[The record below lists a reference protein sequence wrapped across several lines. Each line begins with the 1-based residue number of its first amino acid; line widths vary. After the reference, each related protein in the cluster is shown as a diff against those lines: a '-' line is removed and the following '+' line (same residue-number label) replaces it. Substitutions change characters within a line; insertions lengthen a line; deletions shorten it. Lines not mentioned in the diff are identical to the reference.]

1 MNENEQQEQQ
11 AYILGTLLMLANRI
25 QALGDKLDAQMTTK
39 QWLLIA
45 VILKSG
51 NTAPALTDLAV
62 MTGSSRQNV
71 KKMAL
76 ILEKQGLVELAKD
89 AQDARILRVRLTE
102 ECMVY
107 FAGRSR
113 KEEKFMAALFND
125 FDGELTGGLFRG
137 LAGLS
142 RNILLMEAGS
152 PADEKE

>member
-1 MNENEQQEQQ
+1 
-11 AYILGTLLMLANRI
+11 MLANRI

-51 NTAPALTDLAV
+51 SAAPTLSDLAA

-76 ILEKQGLVELAKD
+76 LLEKQGLVELAKD
-89 AQDARILRVRLTE
+89 AQDARIVRVRLTE
-102 ECMVY
+102 ACMVY
-107 FAGRSR
+107 LAGRSG
-113 KEEKFMAALFND
+113 KEEKFMAELFNG

-142 RNILLMEAGS
+142 RNIIRMEAGS
-152 PADEKE
+152 PAVEKE